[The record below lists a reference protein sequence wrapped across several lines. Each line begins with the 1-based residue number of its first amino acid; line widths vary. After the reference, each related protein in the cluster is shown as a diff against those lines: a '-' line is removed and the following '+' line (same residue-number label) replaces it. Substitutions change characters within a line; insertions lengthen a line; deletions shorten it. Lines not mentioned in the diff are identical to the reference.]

1 MIFLWSWTK
10 SDYNYDVGSN
20 YYKGMINHLDKKSA
34 GVSTEP
40 PGPKSYAERIAVDP
54 IYGRNKP
61 VNYVSS
67 EIPSSGRPSVDFAR
81 DVNVGDYL
89 TDDDSLGRS
98 RPGHYRTPTVSDQI
112 MDYAGLKSDHMMEHK
127 AAAAGSDFTSTL
139 DSKLNKRR
147 NMLRDLDEE
156 LATLDNEM
164 ERNRSS
170 RKAALAALDSSDSAM
185 SSLSQLSSSASSS
198 VNIKKRTMKTTVT
211 SETVRY

>member
-1 MIFLWSWTK
+1 M
-10 SDYNYDVGSN
+10 
-20 YYKGMINHLDKKSA
+20 NHLDKKSA

-40 PGPKSYAERIAVDP
+40 PGPKSFAERIAEDP

-67 EIPSSGRPSVDFAR
+67 ELPSSGRHSGPSADFAR
-81 DVNVGDYL
+81 NAGDYL

-98 RPGHYRTPTVSDQI
+98 RPGHYRSPTVSDQI
-112 MDYAGLKSDHMMEHK
+112 MDYAGLKSDHM
-127 AAAAGSDFTSTL
+127 SDLAKMGASGADFSSSLEST
-139 DSKLNKRR
+139 LNKRR

-156 LATLDNEM
+156 LASLDNEM
-164 ERNRSS
+164 EKNRSS
-170 RKAALAALDSSDSAM
+170 RKAALAALDSSDAAM
-185 SSLSQLSSSASSS
+185 SSLSQLSSSATSS